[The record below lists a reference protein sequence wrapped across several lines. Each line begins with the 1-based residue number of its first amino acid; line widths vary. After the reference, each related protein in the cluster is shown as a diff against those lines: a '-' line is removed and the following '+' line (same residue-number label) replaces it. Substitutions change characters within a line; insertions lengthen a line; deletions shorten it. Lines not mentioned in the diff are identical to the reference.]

1 MNQNDTLET
10 ANDHS
15 DNAGS
20 AASVD
25 EFIRELES
33 LEQDLHITSEL
44 KIEVSE
50 SDFDDSNLPDFI
62 VEDLKPSP
70 PLTKEMMPHAAAPA
84 SADNQLRLKT
94 EIAELERTLSKFK
107 EERAEILER
116 SRRQTEDFENFR
128 KRTERER
135 HDRLSAQME
144 NLARQMLP
152 VLDNLDRALDFALS
166 MTPEKRAEIEPFFD
180 GIMLVNQQVHDVMTE
195 MGVQPIVAVGEEFD
209 PRLHEAVAIASD
221 SKLAPNTVADEM
233 LRGYRMGTR
242 VIRHSMVK
250 VTAPSH
256 MVDSQRPSPLQ
267 DEPLADQR

>member
-1 MNQNDTLET
+1 MNQDHTLET

-25 EFIRELES
+25 EFIRELEH

-62 VEDLKPSP
+62 VEELKPSLP
-70 PLTKEMMPHAAAPA
+70 VTKEMTPHAAAPA
-84 SADNQLRLKT
+84 RADNQLRLKN
-94 EIAELERTLSKFK
+94 EIAELERTVSKFK
-107 EERAEILER
+107 TERSQILER
-116 SRRQTEDFENFR
+116 SRRQEEDFDNFR

-135 HDRLSAQME
+135 EDRLSAQME
-144 NLARQMLP
+144 NLAKQMLP
-152 VLDNLDRALDFALS
+152 VLDNLNRALDFALL

-209 PRLHEAVAIASD
+209 PRLHEAVAIDTVSD
-221 SKLAPNTVADEM
+221 MAPNTVAAEM
-233 LRGYRMGTR
+233 LRGYRMGSR

-250 VTAPSH
+250 VTASAQ
-256 MVDSQRPSPLQ
+256 MVDSQVPSLPQ
-267 DEPLADQR
+267 DESLADQS